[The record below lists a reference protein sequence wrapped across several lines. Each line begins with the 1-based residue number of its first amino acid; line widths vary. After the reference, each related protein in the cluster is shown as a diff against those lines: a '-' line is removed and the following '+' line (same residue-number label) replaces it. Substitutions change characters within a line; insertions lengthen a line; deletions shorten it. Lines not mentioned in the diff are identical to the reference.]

1 MELFGSLNFFG
12 GALLGG
18 LGLLLYRFLAL
29 PWRLD
34 YRHVMALLSVL
45 IWLAVFGVRPWQP
58 LALLAVSGAAVWGNR
73 RGWLPTWVSVIV
85 IMTPLLL
92 VKTGTTQLPGML
104 GLSFATFR
112 AIDVLL
118 FASRN
123 ERLSPL
129 DYFVYL
135 FFPLTLLA
143 GPMYRWRAFQTD
155 LRRGY
160 DGVTLN
166 AWLGG
171 LELTLL
177 GVIQKFGLAE
187 AIWRYG
193 LSTLDAHDYSLT
205 GVAANATLYSLYL
218 FFDFAGYSNMA
229 IGIGMLFGFV
239 LPVNFRNPL
248 ASSNPQDF
256 WRRWH
261 ISLSE
266 WLRDVVFMP
275 IYKALAKTSF
285 FGRHRLAAQNIGIFA
300 TLIAMGIWNGL
311 NWHYVISG
319 IMFGTYSVA
328 HNLLVNA
335 ARTRPALAAWLA
347 IGWVKFSGRVITLI
361 LAALALYV
369 FSGRSPI

>member
-361 LAALALYV
+361 LASLALYV

>member
-12 GALLGG
+12 GAIVGG
-18 LGLLLYRFLAL
+18 LGLLLYRSLAM
-29 PWRLD
+29 PWRLG
-34 YRHVMALLSVL
+34 YRHVIAALSVL

-58 LALLAVSGAAVWGNR
+58 VGLFAVSGAALWANR
-73 RGWLPTWVSVIV
+73 RGWIPTWLSVIV
-85 IMTPLLL
+85 TMAPLLL
-92 VKTGTTQLPGML
+92 VKTGLTHLPAML

-118 FASRN
+118 FAQRN
-123 ERLSPL
+123 ERVSPL
-129 DYFVYL
+129 DYFIYL

-143 GPMYRWRAFQTD
+143 GPMYRWRNFQAD
-155 LRRGY
+155 LKRGY
-160 DGVTLN
+160 DGVTLDT
-166 AWLGG
+166 WLTG

-193 LSTLDAHDYSLT
+193 LSTLDAHYYSFT
-205 GVAANATLYSLYL
+205 GVASNATLYSFYL
-218 FFDFAGYSNMA
+218 FFDFAGYSSMA
-229 IGIGMLFGFV
+229 VGIGMFFGFV

-248 ASSNPQDF
+248 ATVNPQDF

-266 WLRDVVFMP
+266 WLRDVIFMP
-275 IYKALAKTSF
+275 IYKALSKTAF

-300 TLIAMGIWNGL
+300 TLLAMGIWNGL
-311 NWHYVISG
+311 SLHYVVSG
-319 IMFGTYSVA
+319 MMFGAYSVG

-347 IGWVKFSGRVITLI
+347 RGWVKFAGRVLTLI